1 MKLGKLKPAPGATKK
16 RKRVGCGPGSG
27 HGKTSTR
34 GHKGDQSR
42 SGYIKKLGY
51 EGGQMPLT
59 RRIPK
64 RGFRNIFSKRYEILN
79 ISGLSVFEAN
89 TTVTPELLKEKRLVK
104 GNHQIKIL
112 GQGEISVP
120 LILKVHKIS
129 KTAQEK
135 IEKAKGQVEIIS

>member
-1 MKLGKLKPAPGATKK
+1 MKLNKLKPASGATKR
-16 RKRVGCGPGSG
+16 RKRIGCGPGSG

-34 GHKGDQSR
+34 GHKGDHSR
-42 SGYIKKLGY
+42 SGYIRKLGY

-64 RGFRNIFSKRYEILN
+64 RGFRNIFSKKYEILN
-79 ISGLSVFEAN
+79 VSTLSLFEAN
-89 TTVTPELLKEKRLVK
+89 TTVTPELLKEKRLIK
-104 GNHQIKIL
+104 GNNRVKIL

-120 LILKVHKIS
+120 LIIKVHKVS